1 MFSNGN
7 AWDTDMKIFLTL
19 LLFFPLPA
27 LAEDMTVSIGAVS
40 ETWTLSAA
48 DQTKFEQWVQN
59 AYKCTIVPPATT
71 CTALTV
77 AESEA
82 LWATATLQGTIDNV
96 NRYHNILAAQ
106 EAVAGTPPI
115 TPQIGKTK
123 K

>member
-1 MFSNGN
+1 
-7 AWDTDMKIFLTL
+7 MKRLLFAFL
-19 LLFFPLPA
+19 LLPLPA

-40 ETWTLSAA
+40 ETWTLSTA

-59 AYKCTIVPPATT
+59 AYKCAPVPPATT

-77 AESEA
+77 AESET
-82 LWATATLQGTIDNV
+82 LWAKATLQGTVDNV

-106 EAVAGTPPI
+106 DAVAGTPPI

-123 K
+123 GK